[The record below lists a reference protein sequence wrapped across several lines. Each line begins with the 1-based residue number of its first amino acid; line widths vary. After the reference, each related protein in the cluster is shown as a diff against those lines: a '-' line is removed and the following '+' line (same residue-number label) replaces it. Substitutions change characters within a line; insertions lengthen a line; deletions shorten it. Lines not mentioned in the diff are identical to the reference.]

1 MISKKLLDTILHKED
16 KLSKRWVEQIR
27 KSAYMKCYQRRREDE
42 LIRRNKK
49 FFEQLAHW
57 INDDV
62 SREEIDHYFESVGRE
77 RYKEG
82 FPLPEIIY
90 GVFLAKKVL
99 HDMLI
104 EETLLDT
111 AMEIYQVLE
120 LITLIYNF
128 FDQGNFNIILGYL
141 DEMSAAIGKSGKL
154 TGDELN
160 KFFVTG
166 SFKDEHIN
174 FT

>member
-1 MISKKLLDTILHKED
+1 MISKKLLDTILYKED
-16 KLSKRWVEQIR
+16 MLSQRWVEQIR
-27 KSAYMKCYQRRREDE
+27 KSDYMKCYQQRGNEE

-62 SREEIDHYFESVGRE
+62 SHEEIDHYFETIGRE

-99 HDMLI
+99 HDILI
-104 EETLLDT
+104 EETLLDS

-128 FDQGNFNIILGYL
+128 FDQGNFNITRGYL
-141 DEMSAAIGKSGKL
+141 NELCAAIEKTGKINS
-154 TGDELN
+154 DELN

-166 SFKDEHIN
+166 PFKDSHIN